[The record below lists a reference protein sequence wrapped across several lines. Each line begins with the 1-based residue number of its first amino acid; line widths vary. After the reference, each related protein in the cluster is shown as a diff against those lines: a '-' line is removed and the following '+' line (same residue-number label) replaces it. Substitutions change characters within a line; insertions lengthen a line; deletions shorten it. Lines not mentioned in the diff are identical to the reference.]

1 MVVIISIF
9 LTIFALVWGV
19 YWLFGEREDQRTR
32 ERLARQLGGGE
43 RSAGFGGP
51 ARSPLLIEE
60 ARLSDVKLFDTLL
73 SRVTAVSTRLQPFL
87 ESADVEITVGRFLLN
102 SLLLGAGTC
111 VVLQWRFGLLTV
123 SAIGALV
130 VALVPTLLVYRKR
143 VARLRRFEEQFPEA
157 IDLLAR
163 AMRAG
168 HGLTGAL
175 AMVADELEAPVGKE
189 FRLLYDWQ
197 NFGMSLPVALQRFAD
212 RSPVLDARFFATSVL
227 VQRESGGNLAELL
240 DDLSRVIRERFRVKR
255 QIQVLSAHGRMT
267 GMVLSGMPIA
277 LAAYFFI
284 TRPEYLS
291 ELLTNPMG
299 QKMLIGAAM
308 MQILGTYLISRIVD
322 IEY

>member
-1 MVVIISIF
+1 MEAMDRQVRKLDYVHPGFFSAEPAEHLADLLMEDAPAGISHVYFVSGGSEAMEAALKMARQYF
-9 LTIFALVWGV
+9 LEIGQPKRSKFISRRQSYHGNTLGALSVG
-19 YWLFGEREDQRTR
+19 GN
-32 ERLARQLGGGE
+32 LARREPYAPMLMDV
-43 RSAGFGGP
+43 S
-51 ARSPLLIEE
+51 LI
-60 ARLSDVKLFDTLL
+60 APCF
-73 SRVTAVSTRLQPFL
+73 AYHF
-87 ESADVEITVGRFLLN
+87 
-102 SLLLGAGTC
+102 
-111 VVLQWRFGLLTV
+111 
-123 SAIGALV
+123 
-130 VALVPTLLVYRKR
+130 KR
-143 VARLRRFEEQFPEA
+143 DDETEEQYG
-157 IDLLAR
+157 R
-163 AMRAG
+163 R
-168 HGLTGAL
+168 
-175 AMVADELEAPVGKE
+175 VADELEAPVGKE

>member
-1 MVVIISIF
+1 MQIKVTGKNLDVGDALREHIETRLGLLQQKYFDGTVHATVTVEKQRSFFHSDIALHLATGLVLQAMKGKLEAALRDKLIAEGKALKDVI
-9 LTIFALVWGV
+9 
-19 YWLFGEREDQRTR
+19 
-32 ERLARQLGGGE
+32 
-43 RSAGFGGP
+43 AGLEKEVEEIE
-51 ARSPLLIEE
+51 AHLLEE
-60 ARLSDVKLFDTLL
+60 ARKIPNM
-73 SRVTAVSTRLQPFL
+73 AHP
-87 ESADVEITVGRFLLN
+87 
-102 SLLLGAGTC
+102 
-111 VVLQWRFGLLTV
+111 
-123 SAIGALV
+123 
-130 VALVPTLLVYRKR
+130 
-143 VARLRRFEEQFPEA
+143 
-157 IDLLAR
+157 
-163 AMRAG
+163 
-168 HGLTGAL
+168 
-175 AMVADELEAPVGKE
+175 EAPVGKE

-240 DDLSRVIRERFRVKR
+240 DNLSRVIRERFRVKR